1 MSRNDVTLVYNPYAS
16 TPTREFVVED
26 RTTSSDTV
34 MYPGEPVKINGESAN
49 YVIHLATGDPE
60 YGTDIVAG
68 ITATGSTE
76 TSTVDGVVNVI
87 LPLPGIIWRCAA
99 TTPAN
104 LAAGILYDCVT
115 FDFTTPTYTVD
126 ENEGSDENV
135 HGLRIMGYDSDE
147 GTVDFMIKPSVTLL
161 DDLV

>member
-34 MYPGEPVKINGESAN
+34 MYPGEPVKINGEGAN

-60 YGTDIVAG
+60 YGTDIMAG
-68 ITATGSTE
+68 ITANGSTE
-76 TSTVDGVVNVI
+76 TSTVDGVVDVI
-87 LPLPGIIWRCAA
+87 LPLPGIIWRGKA
-99 TTPAN
+99 TDSTA

-115 FDFTTPTYTVD
+115 FDFTTPDFTVD
-126 ENEGSDENV
+126 EDEGTDENI

-147 GTVDFMIKPSVTLL
+147 GTVDFMIKPNVTLL